1 MDCKD
6 VREFVSDLEAD
17 KLSPELLDHVTRCSG
32 CKMYLDNARLV
43 KAGFRALAEETVPEA
58 SLGFASRMVRRLEE
72 WGGKPS
78 RSEFFET
85 VGQRFVYAASAL
97 VLALLL
103 ALVLPPSGPVRGISS
118 ADFVGMQADIRSS
131 QFDIMGR
138 DVIDLQDLD
147 TQRLSK

>member
-1 MDCKD
+1 M
-6 VREFVSDLEAD
+6 REFVSDLETD
-17 KLSPELLDHVTRCSG
+17 NLSLEVLDHVTRCSG
-32 CKMYLDNARLV
+32 CKVYLGNARLV

-85 VGQRFVYAASAL
+85 VGRRFVYAASAL
-97 VLALLL
+97 VLVLLL
-103 ALVLPPSGPVRGISS
+103 ALLVPPSGPVRGVSS

-131 QFDIMGR
+131 QFDMVGR

-147 TQRLSK
+147 TERLSK

>member
-17 KLSPELLDHVTRCSG
+17 KLSPELLDHVTTCSG
-32 CKMYLDNARLV
+32 CKEYLDNARLV
-43 KAGFRALAEETVPEA
+43 KAGFRALAAETVPEA